1 MCARPAFLPP
11 ASRNTTKAVRFA
23 AKPYGKAMG
32 GWRSEWAIPWDALGL
47 KPAPGQKI
55 AFNLGVRR
63 TEDSV
68 WRCYE
73 GTLAQN
79 WRLDQ
84 AGTMQVK

>member
-1 MCARPAFLPP
+1 
-11 ASRNTTKAVRFA
+11 
-23 AKPYGKAMG
+23 MG
-32 GWRSEWAIPWDALGL
+32 GWRSEWAIPWGALGL

-63 TEDSV
+63 TEDGV

-84 AGTMQVK
+84 ARTMQLK